1 MSGEEAGSAG
11 QDLRGPGAA
20 EGKAVSMVGNF
31 CVCVC
36 VGVGTFGFKNA
47 PWTSWWG

>member
-11 QDLRGPGAA
+11 QDLRDPRAA

-31 CVCVC
+31 VCVC
-36 VGVGTFGFKNA
+36 ECVSGHVWF
-47 PWTSWWG
+47 